1 MGLET
6 VLAAIDQEIARLNEA
21 KRLLTAQADGIKSSR
36 RRRRPLSAEGR
47 ARIAAAQKARW
58 AKIHKASAQ

>member
-6 VLAAIDQEIARLNEA
+6 VLAAIDLEIAMLNEA
-21 KRLLTAQADGIKSSR
+21 KHLLTARAGGIKSSR

-47 ARIAAAQKARW
+47 ARIVAAQKARW
-58 AKIHKASAQ
+58 AKIHKASAK